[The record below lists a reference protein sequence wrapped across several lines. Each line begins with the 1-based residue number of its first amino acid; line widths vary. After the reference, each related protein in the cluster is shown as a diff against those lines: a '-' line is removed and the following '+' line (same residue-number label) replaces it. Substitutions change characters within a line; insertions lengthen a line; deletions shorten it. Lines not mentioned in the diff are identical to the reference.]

1 MWPVG
6 RYPPSPSK
14 PSHLADRL
22 TGFCR
27 FGDGL
32 KSSDGVENLFR
43 PDRIGCNT
51 GDCVGEGFEVGLD
64 RVDRRKAQMLRFLT
78 AAPQHQIGPSERFG
92 RGLAAKGMKAEV
104 SWCRAHHRQGPADAR
119 GEFEQGREA

>member
-1 MWPVG
+1 MKSRPG
-6 RYPPSPSK
+6 RTSVASLAITAPRYNCRSNVASRAVPAKPRQ
-14 PSHLADRL
+14 PSHVADRL

-78 AAPQHQIGPSERFG
+78 AAPQYQIGPSERLG
-92 RGLAAKGMKAEV
+92 RGLAAKGM
-104 SWCRAHHRQGPADAR
+104 
-119 GEFEQGREA
+119 